1 MYAEWTK
8 KACEAVGI
16 DYELR
21 RIESEHNEEEESE
34 GASVGGTGEGAAD
47 LETAILE
54 ANSDP

>member
-21 RIESEHNEEEESE
+21 RIEPEHNEEEESE